1 MEIQDMYHPTEYT
14 NRISHVLVSGRVTW
28 KRYETFSKQFV
39 YIPLSDFYIYP
50 Y

>member
-1 MEIQDMYHPTEYT
+1 MEIQVMPHPTEYT
-14 NRISHVLVSGRVTW
+14 NHRSHMFMSGRVTW

-39 YIPLSDFYIYP
+39 YIPLSGFYIYP